1 MCRKNELCGSCLMA
15 VGAGMLMSLLFGS
28 DLAMAL
34 IGIGLLVGGL
44 CFCKRR

>member
-1 MCRKNELCGSCLMA
+1 MA
-15 VGAGMLMSLLFGS
+15 LGAGMLMSLLFGS

-34 IGIGLLVGGL
+34 IGIGFLVGGL

>member
-1 MCRKNELCGSCLMA
+1 MCRKNELFGSCIMA
-15 VGAGMLMSLLFGS
+15 LGAGMLMSLLFGS

-34 IGIGLLVGGL
+34 LGIGLVLGGL